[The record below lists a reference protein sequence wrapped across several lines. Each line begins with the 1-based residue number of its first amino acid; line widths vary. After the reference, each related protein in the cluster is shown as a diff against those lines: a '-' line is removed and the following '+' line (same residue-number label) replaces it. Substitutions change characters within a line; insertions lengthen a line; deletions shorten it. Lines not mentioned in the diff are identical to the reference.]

1 MSAKIAI
8 PALALSLALATPAF
22 PDALSDGIAA
32 IPASVEDVQIAGTWQ
47 QEGKSGAYRV
57 IISRSGGDA
66 VTARLFVQWIA
77 YGEAGESTVENSME
91 ITEFAP
97 LNLDIV
103 DFVSESDADGL
114 SLYIE
119 TIDPSGSA
127 DEQYEL
133 HVIGP
138 NDYRFGPATN

>member
-1 MSAKIAI
+1 MSARFAI
-8 PALALSLALATPAF
+8 PALALSLALGGPVFADELA
-22 PDALSDGIAA
+22 DGIKA
-32 IPASVEDVQIAGTWQ
+32 IPPSVEDVQIAGTWQ

-57 IISRSGGDA
+57 VISRSGGDA

-103 DFVSESDADGL
+103 DITSESDADGL
-114 SLYIE
+114 SLFID

-133 HVIGP
+133 HIIGP

>member
-1 MSAKIAI
+1 MSVKIAI
-8 PALALSLALATPAF
+8 PALALSLALAAPALA
-22 PDALSDGIAA
+22 DALSDGIAS
-32 IPASVEDVQIAGTWQ
+32 IPANVEDVQIAGTWQ
-47 QEGKSGAYRV
+47 KEGKSGTYRV

-66 VTARLFVQWIA
+66 VTARLFIQWIA

-91 ITEFAP
+91 VTQFAP

-103 DFVSESDADGL
+103 DITSESDADGL
-114 SLYIE
+114 SLFID

-138 NDYRFGPATN
+138 NDYNFGPATN

>member
-1 MSAKIAI
+1 MSARFAI
-8 PALALSLALATPAF
+8 PALALSLVLTGPVFADQLA
-22 PDALSDGIAA
+22 DGIAA
-32 IPASVEDVQIAGTWQ
+32 IPPSVEDVQIAGTWQ

-57 IISRSGGDA
+57 VISRSGGDA

-103 DFVSESDADGL
+103 DITSESDADGL
-114 SLYIE
+114 SLFVD

-138 NDYRFGPATN
+138 NDYTFGLATN

>member
-8 PALALSLALATPAF
+8 PALTLALAWSAPAF
-22 PDALSDGIAA
+22 ADPLSDGIAA
-32 IPASVEDVQIAGTWQ
+32 LPGSVEDVQIAGTWQ
-47 QEGKSGAYRV
+47 SEGKSGAYRV
-57 IISRSGGDA
+57 VVARSGGDA

-77 YGEAGESTVENSME
+77 YGEAGESTVEHSIE

-97 LNLDIV
+97 LGRDIV
-103 DFVSESDADGL
+103 DITSESDAEGL
-114 SLYIE
+114 SLFIDTIE
-119 TIDPSGSA
+119 PSGSA

-133 HVIGP
+133 HIFGP

>member
-8 PALALSLALATPAF
+8 PALVLSLAFATPAF
-22 PDALSDGIAA
+22 ADALSDGIAA
-32 IPASVEDVQIAGTWQ
+32 LPGSVEDVRIAGTWQ
-47 QEGKSGAYRV
+47 KEGKSGAYRV
-57 IISRSGGDA
+57 IVSRSGGDA

>member
-1 MSAKIAI
+1 MSFKIAV
-8 PALALSLALATPAF
+8 PALLLSLAFAAPASA
-22 PDALSDGIAA
+22 DALSDGIAA
-32 IPASVEDVQIAGTWQ
+32 LPGSVEDVKIAGTWQ
-47 QEGKSGAYRV
+47 DGGKSGAYRV
-57 IISRSGGDA
+57 IIARSGGDA

-77 YGEAGESTVENSME
+77 YGEAGESTIENSME

-114 SLYIE
+114 SVYIE

-133 HVIGP
+133 HIFGP